1 MSVEEIMLLELDGL
15 KKTICDYTTDN
26 YINSYA
32 DQLAKLHYPE
42 DEKKFNLLVKRIY
55 SWYKEIMPEIEA
67 DEYVHNKAE
76 HIKSYKIMCDLLEST
91 N

>member
-1 MSVEEIMLLELDGL
+1 MSVEEIVLLELDGL

-32 DQLAKLHYPE
+32 DQLTKLHYPE
-42 DEKKFNLLVKRIY
+42 DKRKFNLLVERIY
-55 SWYKEIMPEIEA
+55 NWYEEIMPQIEA
-67 DEYVHNKAE
+67 DEYVHNKAA
-76 HIKSYKIMCDLLEST
+76 HIKSYKIICELVKRI